1 MYELEAMGVQADG
14 VSTTIGNRGKVVE
27 KPSVNAMGTS
37 TRFVHDWLLM
47 YGQAVGQIQMATSLY
62 DSLTFNPY
70 TVMPEASVDGI
81 GVRRFN
87 IHDRRKGIQAVQN
100 VLQRLSKS
108 GKAPWL
114 VRVESDGSPS
124 DDLGNAWGYV
134 HRMNLKAEAED
145 LDLNVQ
151 DAWSLIAE

>member
-1 MYELEAMGVQADG
+1 MYEIHAMGIQADG
-14 VSTTIGNRGKVVE
+14 VSTTIGNRGRVVE

-37 TRFVHDWLLM
+37 TQFVHDWLLT

-62 DSLTFNPY
+62 DSLVFNPWRV
-70 TVMPEASVDGI
+70 TPERSVDGI
-81 GVRRFN
+81 GTRRFN
-87 IHDRRKGIQAVQN
+87 AADRRKGIQACQN

-108 GKAPWL
+108 GKASWL

-151 DAWSLIAE
+151 DAWSLITE